1 MNINKMLGSKKINI
15 NDSDYIVKE
24 DYIEDYDNYN
34 ELYYCNKSDNKNIYL
49 GTCYKDKN
57 DIFNLIYNKDYIVFF
72 KYLINHNC
80 QMRVLSILDIKNKEL
95 IHGNEYDLFKYYKDQ
110 IKGKHLKMRNCLIM

>member
-1 MNINKMLGSKKINI
+1 MNTNKMLGSKKINI
-15 NDSDYIVKE
+15 NDNDYIVKE

-49 GTCYKDKN
+49 GTCYKDRN
-57 DIFNLIYNKDYIVFF
+57 DMFNLIYNKDYIVFF

-80 QMRVLSILDIKNKEL
+80 EIRILSILDIKNKEL

-110 IKGKHLKMRNCLIM
+110 IKDKKMRNCFIL

>member
-1 MNINKMLGSKKINI
+1 MNINKMLSSKKINI

-49 GTCYKDKN
+49 GTCYENKN
-57 DIFNLIYNKDYIVFF
+57 DMFNLIYNKDYIVFF

-95 IHGNEYDLFKYYKDQ
+95 THGNEYDLFKYYKDQ
-110 IKGKHLKMRNCLIM
+110 IKSKHLKMRNCLIM